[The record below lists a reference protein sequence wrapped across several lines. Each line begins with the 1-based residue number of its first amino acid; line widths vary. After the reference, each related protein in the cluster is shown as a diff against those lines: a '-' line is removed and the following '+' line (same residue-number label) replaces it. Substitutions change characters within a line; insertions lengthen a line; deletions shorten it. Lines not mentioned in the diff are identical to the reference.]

1 MIRIRESL
9 NVDNEGTS
17 PQAKRA
23 ASPKPH
29 SGNSFGVFEGLHE
42 KAVNERWQP
51 KSREVGGSE
60 YRENFEGMLMA

>member
-1 MIRIRESL
+1 MRESL

-42 KAVNERWQP
+42 KAVNELMSGGNRNQERWEALSTVRTL
-51 KSREVGGSE
+51 KGC
-60 YRENFEGMLMA
+60 